1 MQTKKLIVVEACD
14 GCGKTT
20 LVNNLCK
27 LFEKRDGFKPVCVK
41 EPWEGSKIGT
51 FIRSWIKH
59 VDFSTSELKKEQA
72 LLLFS
77 AARLE
82 MLEQFLLKELV
93 RKDDN
98 DSPLILCDRFV
109 LSTCVYQNLK
119 SEDPLRLPMLTQAI
133 LSTIADLLKVDCTLY
148 LDLDAEVI
156 VDRLNKRKEKSDV
169 MDQKDATWFNQLS
182 GTYNHQIQI
191 LQHNYPTLLGML
203 HYLDASKYAEVVAE
217 DAYAFLKRHILKN

>member
-41 EPWEGSKIGT
+41 EPWEGSEIGA

-98 DSPLILCDRFV
+98 DSPIILCDRFV
-109 LSTCVYQNLK
+109 LSTCVCLVGKQLACRKYNP
-119 SEDPLRLPMLTQAI
+119 SEIQYYSAFYETRT
-133 LSTIADLLKVDCTLY
+133 S
-148 LDLDAEVI
+148 
-156 VDRLNKRKEKSDV
+156 DRSLNC
-169 MDQKDATWFNQLS
+169 L
-182 GTYNHQIQI
+182 
-191 LQHNYPTLLGML
+191 
-203 HYLDASKYAEVVAE
+203 
-217 DAYAFLKRHILKN
+217 

>member
-1 MQTKKLIVVEACD
+1 MQTKKLIVIEACD

-27 LFEKRDGFKPVCVK
+27 LFESRDSFTPVCVS
-41 EPWEGSKIGT
+41 EPWENSEIGA
-51 FIRSWIKH
+51 FVRSWISH
-59 VDFSTSELKKEQA
+59 VDFSTSDLKKEQA

-93 RKDDN
+93 RKNEN
-98 DSPLILCDRFV
+98 DSPIILCDRFV

-119 SEDPLRLPMLTQAI
+119 SETKGLPKLTHAI
-133 LSTIADLLKVDCTLY
+133 LGTVADLLRVDCTLY
-148 LDLDAEVI
+148 LDLDAETI
-156 VDRLNKRKEKSDV
+156 VGRLNKRKEKSDV
-169 MDQKDATWFNQLS
+169 MDQKDIAWFSRLN
-182 GTYNHQIQI
+182 GTYHQQMQI

-203 HYLDASKYAEVVAE
+203 HYLDARKYAEAVAE
-217 DAYAFLKRHILKN
+217 DAYGFLKKHILKK